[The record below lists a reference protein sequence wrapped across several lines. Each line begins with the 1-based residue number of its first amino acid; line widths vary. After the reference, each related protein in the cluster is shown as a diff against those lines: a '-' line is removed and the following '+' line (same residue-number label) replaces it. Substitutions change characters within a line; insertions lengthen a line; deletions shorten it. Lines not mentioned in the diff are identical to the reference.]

1 MDVWVVLLEMVKI
14 LVPALIIFA
23 VTYTL
28 LNNFFKNEYNKRL
41 LELKTKNQDIL
52 TPVRLQAYEPCVLI
66 LDRFSCTTCGWIV
79 LNDLKLKMRTGLIR
93 ISICAI

>member
-28 LNNFFKNEYNKRL
+28 LNNFFKSEYNKRL

-52 TPVRLQAYEPCVLI
+52 TPVRLQAYERLVL
-66 LDRFSCTTCGWIV
+66 L
-79 LNDLKLKMRTGLIR
+79 LER
-93 ISICAI
+93 ISPNNSGDESKQAGDDGCAV

>member
-28 LNNFFKNEYNKRL
+28 LNNFFKSEYNKRL

-52 TPVRLQAYEPCVLI
+52 TPVRLQAYERLVL
-66 LDRFSCTTCGWIV
+66 L
-79 LNDLKLKMRTGLIR
+79 LER
-93 ISICAI
+93 ISPNNSGDESKQAWDDGCAV